1 MDHQTLVNMY
11 YSRDQEMN
19 INNSDTILKALIK
32 LKYYN
37 INIEDELNKFRLDML
52 LNKIRNELESNWN
65 SSIKNKTLNEIITN
79 ETSPELI
86 HCIERSNTL
95 STYLTKDDTL
105 DFYNSLTFDELS
117 YLGY

>member
-11 YSRDQEMN
+11 YSRDVEMN
-19 INNSDTILKALIK
+19 INNSNTIHKALIK

-37 INIEDELNKFRLDML
+37 INIEDEINKFKLEKL
-52 LNKIRNELESNWN
+52 LNKIRNELESNWD
-65 SSIKNKTLNEIITN
+65 SSIKNKTLNEIFTN

-86 HCIERSNTL
+86 HRIERADAL
-95 STYLTKDDTL
+95 STYLTKEDTF
-105 DFYNSLTFDELS
+105 DFYNSLSIDELI

>member
-1 MDHQTLVNMY
+1 
-11 YSRDQEMN
+11 MN

-37 INIEDELNKFRLDML
+37 INIEAELNKFKLDKL
-52 LNKIRNELESNWN
+52 LIKIRNELENNWD
-65 SSIKNKTLNEIITN
+65 SSIRNKTLNEIFTN

-86 HCIERSNTL
+86 NRIERADTL
-95 STYLTKDDTL
+95 SVYLTKDDTL
-105 DFYNSLTFDELS
+105 DFYNSLSIDELV